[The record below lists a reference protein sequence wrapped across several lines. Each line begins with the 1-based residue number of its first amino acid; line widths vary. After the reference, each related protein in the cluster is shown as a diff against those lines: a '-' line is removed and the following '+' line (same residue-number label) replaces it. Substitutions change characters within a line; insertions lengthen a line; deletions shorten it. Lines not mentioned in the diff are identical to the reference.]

1 MKIRRLLFASVLLVL
16 LVGSLPTGALAAPTL
31 VVSPGSGPRGTAIG
45 ASATGLEPDTPY
57 LIQVVRGVGNVNT
70 VRVFEEV
77 GGSDAR
83 GEMHFRIGM
92 NYDPGDYTVRIVA
105 IGGTLVATAPF
116 TITPGGPPAEERHF
130 PETGHSVR
138 GRFLAYWQSRGVD
151 MGESGVS
158 DRESLALFGYPISG
172 EFEQQLEDGRTYT
185 VQYFERAR
193 MEFHPEYEG
202 TASEVLL
209 GHFGRHIV
217 AGIPGAPTAP
227 VAPQEG
233 FRHFPETGHNVGP
246 RFSDFWQRNG
256 GLAQFGYPL
265 TELFTQTLEDGKQ
278 YEVQYFERARFE
290 WNPQNPAEYSVI
302 LGHFGR
308 TILAE
313 TTGE

>member
-1 MKIRRLLFASVLLVL
+1 MKQWRPLFVALVL
-16 LVGSLPTGALAAPTL
+16 LLSLAALPLGALAAPTL

-45 ASATGLEPDTPY
+45 ASATGLEPDTRY
-57 LIQVVRGVGNVNT
+57 LIQVVRGSGNVNT
-70 VRVFEEV
+70 VRVFEEF

-92 NYDPGDYTVRIVA
+92 NYDPGIYTVRIVA
-105 IGGTLVATAPF
+105 IGGLVLATAPF
-116 TITPGGPPAEERHF
+116 TVTPGGPPGGERHF

-138 GRFLAYWQSRGVD
+138 GRFLAYWQSHGVD
-151 MGESGVS
+151 LGESGIS

-172 EFEQQLEDGRTYT
+172 EFEQRLENGRTYT
-185 VQYFERAR
+185 VQYFERFR
-193 MEFHPEYEG
+193 MEFHPEHEG

-217 AGIPGAPTAP
+217 AGVPNAPTAP
-227 VAPQEG
+227 VQAREG
-233 FRHFPETGHNVGP
+233 FKYHPETGHNVGP
-246 RFSDFWQRNG
+246 RFHGFWERNG

-265 TELFTQTLEDGKQ
+265 TELFTQTLEDGKR

-290 WNPQNPAEYSVI
+290 WHQGNPAEYSVL

-313 TTGE
+313 TTDD